1 MSTYSSGYGWGCR
14 LGRGRDILRRPRSG
28 TDCPQALGP
37 RDHLGFQR
45 PVRRQDS
52 AREGGA
58 VALGAVPQ
66 REGRDR
72 LSPQWGDE
80 VLGADGGKRGAAGH
94 ATEDGRGVP
103 DHAGNHPL
111 HRGRHRLRRAG
122 SEHAASRRRRPP
134 QGPLRTRG
142 NERTMKVIIPLA
154 GKGTRLRPHT
164 HLVPKPMLKIAGKPV
179 MAYILEDLERLG
191 GVEQVVYVT
200 GHLKEKVEHYAKT
213 QFKLPAAFVEQTVQ
227 DGTAG
232 AVKLA
237 QPFVDQDVLIIFVDT
252 IFETD
257 LSVIKTTDA
266 DGIIWVKEVED
277 YQRFGVVVTDK
288 DGNMTKI
295 VEKPDTPIS
304 KRANIGLYYVKNWK
318 LLYEGIDHV
327 LEQPKNKGE
336 YYLTDAF
343 QYMIDK
349 GAKIRVIDV
358 EGWYDAGKIDTLL
371 ETNRVMLEKGHARKP
386 RATDGST
393 IIDPVY
399 IEDDVVLKGARI
411 GPNVSIG
418 RGSVIE
424 RSELKDTLVGS
435 NTKIVGSVLE
445 NSLIG
450 DSAVIEGVK
459 GELTLSDH
467 SEVRSR

>member
-1 MSTYSSGYGWGCR
+1 
-14 LGRGRDILRRPRSG
+14 
-28 TDCPQALGP
+28 
-37 RDHLGFQR
+37 
-45 PVRRQDS
+45 
-52 AREGGA
+52 
-58 VALGAVPQ
+58 
-66 REGRDR
+66 
-72 LSPQWGDE
+72 
-80 VLGADGGKRGAAGH
+80 
-94 ATEDGRGVP
+94 
-103 DHAGNHPL
+103 
-111 HRGRHRLRRAG
+111 
-122 SEHAASRRRRPP
+122 
-134 QGPLRTRG
+134 
-142 NERTMKVIIPLA
+142 MKVIIPLA

-191 GVEQVVYVT
+191 GVDQVVYVT
-200 GHLKEKVEHYAKT
+200 GHLKEKVEQYART

-257 LSVIKTTDA
+257 LSVIKRTDA

-295 VEKPDTPIS
+295 VEKPSEPIS

-318 LLYEGIDHV
+318 LLYEGIDWT
-327 LEQPKNKGE
+327 LKQPKNKGE

-349 GAKIRVIDV
+349 GAKLKVIDV
-358 EGWYDAGKIDTLL
+358 EGWYDAGKLDTLL
-371 ETNRVMLEKGHARKP
+371 ETNRIVLEKGAARRPKNVE
-386 RATDGST
+386 ASVK
-393 IIDPVY
+393 IHDPVY
-399 IEDDVVLKGARI
+399 VEDDVMLSNATI
-411 GPNVSIG
+411 GPNVTLG
-418 RGSVIE
+418 KGSRIE
-424 RSELKDTLVGS
+424 GSTLTDT
-435 NTKIVGSVLE
+435 IVGSKCTITRSTLH

-450 DSAVIEGVK
+450 DDVIIEGLK
-459 GELTLSDH
+459 GELTVSDH
-467 SEVRSR
+467 SEIRGS